1 MIKITRFDTD
11 ANILMNFIKKYLAL
25 FFKGAGMGAANVIPG
40 VSGGTVA
47 LITGIFEKLI
57 HSIKSFDF
65 EAVRLLFAGKFRMF
79 AKHVNLDFLIAV
91 FTGIA
96 VSIIS
101 LAKLLDYLFNNY
113 PVYVWAYFFGLIL
126 ASIYFVGKT
135 ISRWY
140 ISVIISMI
148 TGTALAILISV
159 LSPAVENDSF
169 IYLILCGI
177 VAICSMI
184 LPGLSGSFVLV
195 LMGNYKLVMINA
207 VSNFRWEILIPVFLG
222 AVFGLIAFSRFLS
235 WIYRKYR
242 NQTIAILTGFI
253 LGSLSILWP
262 WQEPVTLV
270 DANGTP
276 ILKDG
281 EYIISG
287 YKKFVPGEFNQEVIL
302 VITLIVIGF
311 ATIMVIER
319 FAQHSDH

>member
-1 MIKITRFDTD
+1 MG
-11 ANILMNFIKKYLAL
+11 L
-25 FFKGAGMGAANVIPG
+25 F
-40 VSGGTVA
+40 
-47 LITGIFEKLI
+47 
-57 HSIKSFDF
+57 
-65 EAVRLLFAGKFRMF
+65 
-79 AKHVNLDFLIAV
+79 
-91 FTGIA
+91 
-96 VSIIS
+96 
-101 LAKLLDYLFNNY
+101 
-113 PVYVWAYFFGLIL
+113 
-126 ASIYFVGKT
+126 
-135 ISRWY
+135 
-140 ISVIISMI
+140 
-148 TGTALAILISV
+148 V

-207 VSNFRWEILIPVFLG
+207 VSNFRLEILVPVFIG
-222 AVFGLIAFSRFLS
+222 VVFGLIAFSRFLS

-253 LGSLSILWP
+253 SGSLSILWP

-302 VITLIVIGF
+302 VIALVVIGF

-319 FAQHSDH
+319 LAQQSDH

>member
-1 MIKITRFDTD
+1 MKEYIS
-11 ANILMNFIKKYLAL
+11 L

-40 VSGGTVA
+40 VSGGTIA

-57 HSIKSFDF
+57 HSIKSFDIN
-65 EAVRLLFAGKFRMF
+65 AVRLFFTGKFKAF
-79 AKHVNLDFLIAV
+79 SNHVNLYFLIAV
-91 FTGIA
+91 FAGIA

-101 LAKLLDYLFNNY
+101 LAKLLDYLFDNY

-140 ISVIISMI
+140 FSVIFCMVA
-148 TGTALAILISV
+148 GTAVAVIISV

-169 IYLILCGI
+169 IYLVLCGI

-207 VSNFRWEILIPVFLG
+207 VSNFRLEILIPVILG
-222 AVFGLIAFSRFLS
+222 AVIGLLAFSHFLS
-235 WIYRKYR
+235 WIYRKFR
-242 NQTIAILTGFI
+242 NQTIALLTGFI

-262 WQEPVTLV
+262 WQKPVMLSDV
-270 DANGTP
+270 NGTP
-276 ILKDG
+276 VLKDG
-281 EYIISG
+281 EHIISG
-287 YKKFVPGEFNQEVIL
+287 YTKYIPGEFNREVIIVIIL
-302 VITLIVIGF
+302 VLIGF
-311 ATIMVIER
+311 ATIMIIEKL
-319 FAQHSDH
+319 AQRSDK

>member
-1 MIKITRFDTD
+1 MKEYIS
-11 ANILMNFIKKYLAL
+11 L

-47 LITGIFEKLI
+47 LITGIFERLI
-57 HSIKSFDF
+57 YSIKSFDLIS
-65 EAVRLLFAGKFRMF
+65 VRLLFTGKFKTF
-79 AKHVNLDFLIAV
+79 SNHVNLDFLVAV
-91 FTGIA
+91 FAGIA

-101 LAKLLDYLFNNY
+101 LAKLLDFLFDNY

-126 ASIYFVGKT
+126 ASIYFVGRT
-135 ISRWY
+135 ISHWY
-140 ISVIISMI
+140 FSVILSMA
-148 TGTALAILISV
+148 TGTAIAVIISV

-169 IYLILCGI
+169 IYLVLCGV

-207 VSNFRWEILIPVFLG
+207 VSNFRLEILIPVFLG
-222 AVFGLIAFSRFLS
+222 AVIGLLAFSRFLS

-242 NQTIAILTGFI
+242 NQTIALLTGFI

-262 WQEPVTLV
+262 WQKPVILADV
-270 DANGTP
+270 NGTP

-281 EYIISG
+281 EHIISG
-287 YKKFVPGEFNQEVIL
+287 YKKFIPGEFNQEVIIVILL
-302 VITLIVIGF
+302 VLIGF
-311 ATIMVIER
+311 ATIVVIER
-319 FAQHSDH
+319 LAQQSDQ

>member
-1 MIKITRFDTD
+1 M
-11 ANILMNFIKKYLAL
+11 KKYLAL

-57 HSIKSFDF
+57 HSIKSFDL
-65 EAVRLLFAGKFRMF
+65 EAIKLLFTGKFRTF
-79 AKHVNLDFLIAV
+79 SKHVNLDFLIAV
-91 FTGIA
+91 FAGIA
-96 VSIIS
+96 VSIFS

-135 ISRWY
+135 ISRWH

-148 TGTALAILISV
+148 TGTAIAVIISL

-169 IYLILCGI
+169 IYLIVCGI

-207 VSNFRWEILIPVFLG
+207 VSYFRWEILIPVFLG
-222 AVFGLIAFSRFLS
+222 AVFGLIAFSRLLS

-262 WQEPVTLV
+262 WQEPVLLV
-270 DANGTP
+270 DAGGTP
-276 ILKDG
+276 VLKDG
-281 EYIISG
+281 EHIISG
-287 YKKFVPGEFNQEVIL
+287 YRKFVPGEFNQEVIMVIAL
-302 VITLIVIGF
+302 VVIGF
-311 ATIMVIER
+311 VTILVMER
-319 FAQHSDH
+319 LAKKTDH

>member
-1 MIKITRFDTD
+1 
-11 ANILMNFIKKYLAL
+11 MNEYINL

-40 VSGGTVA
+40 VSGGTIA

-57 HSIKSFDF
+57 HSIKSFDLS
-65 EAVRLLFAGKFRMF
+65 AVRLLFAGKLRMF
-79 AKHVNLDFLIAV
+79 SKHVNLDFLIAV
-91 FTGIA
+91 FAGIA

-135 ISRWY
+135 ISHWY
-140 ISVIISMI
+140 LSVILSMAS
-148 TGTALAILISV
+148 GTAIAILISV

-169 IYLILCGI
+169 IYLVLCGI

-207 VSNFRWEILIPVFLG
+207 VSNFRLEILVPVFLG
-222 AVFGLIAFSRFLS
+222 AVFGLLAFSRFLS
-235 WIYRKYR
+235 WIYRKFR
-242 NQTIAILTGFI
+242 DQTIALLTGFI

-262 WQEPVTLV
+262 WQEPVILTGI
-270 DANGTP
+270 NGNP

-281 EYIISG
+281 EQIISG
-287 YKKFVPGEFNQEVIL
+287 YKKFIPAEINQEVIFVL
-302 VITLIVIGF
+302 VLVLAGF
-311 ATIMVIER
+311 ATILVIER
-319 FAQHSDH
+319 LAQQTDH